1 MSLVGALARAR
12 SKHGIGGSQCR
23 HLLQP
28 CPLVSWCLWQGH
40 GQQPGAGNPASL
52 TTSQSSFC
60 FFFPC
65 PVKIVVT
72 RTLLITADL
81 LAGLA
86 LTTLL
91 LGLDCIKFLKE
102 EPHIKLKMCYG
113 AGVILAVGSV
123 WLGELG
129 GRWTSR
135 GPGGMLGA
143 GTPPQRGPGEH
154 SGGRMVLS

>member
-1 MSLVGALARAR
+1 M
-12 SKHGIGGSQCR
+12 
-23 HLLQP
+23 
-28 CPLVSWCLWQGH
+28 
-40 GQQPGAGNPASL
+40 
-52 TTSQSSFC
+52 
-60 FFFPC
+60 
-65 PVKIVVT
+65 KIVVT

-102 EPHIKLKMCYG
+102 EPRIKLKMCYG
-113 AGVILAVGSV
+113 AGVILGVGSV

-129 GRWTSR
+129 GSWTSW

-143 GTPPQRGPGEH
+143 ETPPQRGPGEH
-154 SGGRMVLS
+154 GGGRMVLS